1 MVLLGLKF
9 VFARVRRTR
18 KQTSA
23 MEVIVIVDPVST
35 GARMAEV
42 ASSRG
47 FRVVSL
53 WSKECTPQIRGALA
67 GIRDGY
73 EAVEEQASIAVTVEA
88 IQDQLRRT
96 SSSAT
101 VSACIPGMETGVKL
115 ADLISLHLGLLPHG
129 SGNAAFAGGDRR
141 NKHVQQ
147 KALEKSGLRAV
158 REVCGSKW
166 QDVKDFLGDL
176 GLPMVVKPVQSG
188 GTDGVKLCQSLEE
201 AEEHFSHLNATKRRV
216 DSPDTAIL
224 CQEFLAGQEY
234 AVDHVSRNG
243 VHKTVMTWVY
253 EKKALN
259 GSTFVYLA
267 ARPLETKECPPEMIS
282 YTRAVLDA
290 LQVRNGATH
299 AEVKMTPDGPC
310 LVEVNMRMMGA
321 NGAFI
326 SLARLLTGTSQV
338 DATLDSLNQKRF
350 DALPDVP
357 RAFGTSGLM
366 VALVSYSAGTVT
378 STPGYERM
386 KKLATFLELNSSI
399 SCGSA
404 VAVTVD
410 AFTISGHL
418 LLAGSNDQIR
428 ADVAE
433 VRRLEEEG
441 LFCFATFSCLA

>member
-1 MVLLGLKF
+1 
-9 VFARVRRTR
+9 
-18 KQTSA
+18 
-23 MEVIVIVDPVST
+23 MEVIVIVDPIST

-73 EAVEEQASIAVTVEA
+73 EAVEEQASIAATVEA

-96 SSSAT
+96 SPSSAT
-101 VSACIPGMETGVKL
+101 VLSACIPGSEPGVQL

-129 SGNAAFAGGDRR
+129 SGNATFAGGDRR

-176 GLPMVVKPVQSG
+176 GLPMVVKPVQSA
-188 GTDGVKLCQSLEE
+188 GTEGVKLCQSLEE
-201 AEEHFSHLNATKRRV
+201 AEEHFTHLHAMQRKFV
-216 DSPDTAIL
+216 SDTTIL

-267 ARPLETKECPPEMIS
+267 TRPLETKECPPEMIS

-366 VALVSYSAGTVT
+366 VSLVSYSAGTVT

-386 KKLATFLELNSSI
+386 KKLATFLELHTSI

-404 VAVTVD
+404 VAMTVD
-410 AFTISGHL
+410 VFTIPGL
-418 LLAGSNDQIR
+418 LVLAGSNDQIR

-441 LFCFATFSCLA
+441 LFCFADEAKTFTFGGA

>member
-18 KQTSA
+18 KQISA
-23 MEVIVIVDPVST
+23 MEVIVIVDPIST

-73 EAVEEQASIAVTVEA
+73 EAVEEQASIAATVEA

-96 SSSAT
+96 SPSSAT
-101 VSACIPGMETGVKL
+101 VLSACIPGNETGVKL

-129 SGNAAFAGGDRR
+129 SGNATFAGGDRR

-176 GLPMVVKPVQSG
+176 GLPMVVKPVQSA
-188 GTDGVKLCQSLEE
+188 GTDG
-201 AEEHFSHLNATKRRV
+201 
-216 DSPDTAIL
+216 
-224 CQEFLAGQEY
+224 EFLAGQEY
-234 AVDHVSRNG
+234 VVDHVSRNG

-267 ARPLETKECPPEMIS
+267 TRPLETKECPPEMIS

-366 VALVSYSAGTVT
+366 VSLVSYSAGTVT

-386 KKLATFLELNSSI
+386 KKLATFLELHTSI

-404 VAVTVD
+404 VAMTVD
-410 AFTISGHL
+410 VFTIPGL
-418 LLAGSNDQIR
+418 LVLAGSNDQIR

-433 VRRLEEEG
+433 VRRLEEE
-441 LFCFATFSCLA
+441 

>member
-73 EAVEEQASIAVTVEA
+73 EAVEEQASIAATVEA

-96 SSSAT
+96 SPSSAT
-101 VSACIPGMETGVKL
+101 VLSACIPGNETGVKL

-129 SGNAAFAGGDRR
+129 SGNATFAGGDRR

-201 AEEHFSHLNATKRRV
+201 AEEHFSYIPERH
-216 DSPDTAIL
+216 
-224 CQEFLAGQEY
+224 
-234 AVDHVSRNG
+234 
-243 VHKTVMTWVY
+243 
-253 EKKALN
+253 EK
-259 GSTFVYLA
+259 
-267 ARPLETKECPPEMIS
+267 E
-282 YTRAVLDA
+282 
-290 LQVRNGATH
+290 
-299 AEVKMTPDGPC
+299 
-310 LVEVNMRMMGA
+310 
-321 NGAFI
+321 
-326 SLARLLTGTSQV
+326 
-338 DATLDSLNQKRF
+338 
-350 DALPDVP
+350 
-357 RAFGTSGLM
+357 SGLPRHCDF
-366 VALVSYSAGTVT
+366 VSGISCWSGVCCRPRLKKRSAQDCDDLGLREESFEWQYFRLFGHATPRDEGVSAGDDLI
-378 STPGYERM
+378 Y
-386 KKLATFLELNSSI
+386 
-399 SCGSA
+399 SCSA
-404 VAVTVD
+404 RC
-410 AFTISGHL
+410 I
-418 LLAGSNDQIR
+418 AGSQWRN
-428 ADVAE
+428 
-433 VRRLEEEG
+433 
-441 LFCFATFSCLA
+441 SCRGQDDS

>member
-1 MVLLGLKF
+1 
-9 VFARVRRTR
+9 
-18 KQTSA
+18 
-23 MEVIVIVDPVST
+23 
-35 GARMAEV
+35 
-42 ASSRG
+42 
-47 FRVVSL
+47 
-53 WSKECTPQIRGALA
+53 
-67 GIRDGY
+67 IRDGY
-73 EAVEEQASIAVTVEA
+73 EAVEEQASIAATVEA

-96 SSSAT
+96 SPSSAT
-101 VSACIPGMETGVKL
+101 VLSACIPGSEPGVQL

-129 SGNAAFAGGDRR
+129 SGNATFAGGDRR

-176 GLPMVVKPVQSG
+176 GLPMVVKPVQSA
-188 GTDGVKLCQSLEE
+188 GTDG
-201 AEEHFSHLNATKRRV
+201 
-216 DSPDTAIL
+216 
-224 CQEFLAGQEY
+224 EFLAGQEY
-234 AVDHVSRNG
+234 VVDHVSRNG

-267 ARPLETKECPPEMIS
+267 TRPLETKECPPEMIS

-366 VALVSYSAGTVT
+366 VSLVSYSAGTVT

-386 KKLATFLELNSSI
+386 KKLATFLELHTSI

-404 VAVTVD
+404 VAMTVD
-410 AFTISGHL
+410 VFTIPGL
-418 LLAGSNDQIR
+418 LVLAGSNDQIR

-433 VRRLEEEG
+433 VRRLEEE
-441 LFCFATFSCLA
+441 

>member
-1 MVLLGLKF
+1 M
-9 VFARVRRTR
+9 A
-18 KQTSA
+18 
-23 MEVIVIVDPVST
+23 VIVLVDPLST

-47 FRVVSL
+47 FRVVLL
-53 WSKECTPQIRGALA
+53 WSKECTPQTLGVLAMIR
-67 GIRDGY
+67 GY
-73 EAVEEQASIAVTVEA
+73 EAVEEQASIPDTVEA
-88 IQDQLRRT
+88 IKDKLRCT
-96 SSSAT
+96 SNSAT
-101 VSACIPGMETGVKL
+101 TAISACIPGTESGVKL
-115 ADLISLHLGLLPHG
+115 ADLISLHCNLLPHG

-176 GLPMVVKPVQSG
+176 GLPIVVKPVQSG

-201 AEEHFSHLNATKRRV
+201 AEEHFSHLNATKRTV
-216 DSPDTAIL
+216 FSSDTAIL

-234 AVDHVSRNG
+234 VVDHVSRNG

-259 GSTFVYLA
+259 GSSFICLA
-267 ARPLETKECPPEMIS
+267 TRPLETKDCPPEIIS

-290 LQVRNGATH
+290 LQVGNGATH

-321 NGAFI
+321 SGAFI
-326 SLARLLTGTSQV
+326 SLARLLTGTSHA
-338 DATLDSLNQKRF
+338 DATLDSLSQERF
-350 DALPDVP
+350 DALPDIP
-357 RAFGTSGLM
+357 RAFGTSGVM
-366 VALVSYSAGTVT
+366 ISLVSYSAGTVT

-386 KKLATFLELNSSI
+386 KKLATFVELHTSI

-404 VAVTVD
+404 VAATVD
-410 AFTISGHL
+410 AVTIAGLL
-418 LLAGSNDQIR
+418 LLAGSDDQIR
-428 ADVAE
+428 EDVAE
-433 VRRLEEEG
+433 VRLLEKEG
-441 LFCFATFSCLA
+441 LFCFADVAKGFTFGGA